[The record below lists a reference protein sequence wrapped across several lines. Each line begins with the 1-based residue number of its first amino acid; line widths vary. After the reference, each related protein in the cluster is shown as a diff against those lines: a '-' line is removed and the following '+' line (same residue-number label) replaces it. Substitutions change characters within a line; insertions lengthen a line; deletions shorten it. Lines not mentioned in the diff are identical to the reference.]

1 VGELVILLLL
11 LMAGLSRP
19 STTRSVQRTEQG
31 SARYANLNEL
41 LRAGVYTETPAPGQ
55 LLLAAGE
62 QILSPVELAARD
74 DQPLVTWAVY
84 EGDRHLLTLAPTR
97 SGKGVSV
104 VIPNLLHYAGSIL
117 VTDPKGENCVR
128 TWRRRLAMGQ
138 TIHVLDPFGIT
149 GAPQSRFNPL
159 AIITG
164 PDDPMASIKARAI
177 ADALILPS
185 GGDSHWTDGAK
196 AILTAFVLH
205 VATSALEAGRRNLGR
220 VRELLTT
227 EFPETLVEMR
237 HSSLPQLRSLGGQI
251 ASIQDRELASIL
263 STVNVQTNL
272 LDEPVMLNTMAES
285 DFSFADLKAPGGC
298 TVYLVLPVNQ
308 LVTFNRWLRLMVQIA
323 LQEFVDAPGIP
334 SPRTVFLLDEF
345 ANLGRL
351 SSIEQAVTL
360 QAGYGLSVWMIVQDL
375 PQLMREYREG
385 WQSLVANAGVIQ
397 AFGTR
402 DLQTAEYL
410 SRLLGQTTVEIPSAA
425 TIEARVKR
433 GGNIVTSGDQLIGR
447 PLQRPEEI
455 MDAPPEQSL
464 MFVKG
469 VPPFYCARIYYY
481 RRPEFRRRV
490 DDWEPGV
497 KLPPDP
503 QPLYDP
509 DPLAELNLSAL
520 KAEDFNHWPDAGE
533 TPPKKPKR
541 RKFWRLW

>member
-1 VGELVILLLL
+1 MIDLIGTLALLVII
-11 LMAGLSRP
+11 GFWVYRQFGGQKEP
-19 STTRSVQRTEQG
+19 TQRTEHG
-31 SARYANLNEL
+31 SARLAFVDEL
-41 LRAGVYTETPAPGQ
+41 IEAGVYVEQPAPGQ

-62 QILSPVELAARD
+62 QMLAPKALKQRGGK
-74 DQPLVTWAVY
+74 PLVTWAVY
-84 EGDRHLLTLAPTR
+84 DGDRHLLSIAPTR

-177 ADALILPS
+177 ADALIIPS

-196 AILTAFVLH
+196 AILTAFVLY
-205 VATSALEAGRRNLGR
+205 VATGEQEDGKRNLGR

-227 EFPETLVEMR
+227 AFPETLVEMQ
-237 HSSLPQLRSLGGQI
+237 HAPLPQLRSLGGQI

-272 LDEPVMLNTMAES
+272 LDEPVMLKAMGES
-285 DFSFADLKAPGGC
+285 DFSFADLKAPEGC

-360 QAGYGLSVWMIVQDL
+360 QAGYGLNVWMIVQDL
-375 PQLMREYREG
+375 PQLIREYREG

-410 SRLLGQTTVEIPSAA
+410 SRMLGQTT
-425 TIEARVKR
+425 IELASEDTAKQRVMNPGYISVR
-433 GGNIVTSGDQLIGR
+433 DPIIGR
-447 PLQRPEEI
+447 PLRTPSEI
-455 MDAPPEQSL
+455 MEIPPEQSL
-464 MFVKG
+464 LLVKG
-469 VPPFYCARIYYY
+469 VPPLFCARIYYY
-481 RRPEFRRRV
+481 RIPHFIRRA
-490 DDWEPGV
+490 DHWEPGV

-503 QPLYDP
+503 QPLHDP
-509 DPLAELNLSAL
+509 DPVA
-520 KAEDFNHWPDAGE
+520 D
-533 TPPKKPKR
+533 
-541 RKFWRLW
+541 